1 MKSYINFFELMSEYE
16 SYKNGED
23 FILPNVN
30 LISEN
35 NELIFNPYVEPV
47 SPNIVCIYDVTDVA
61 QETKLCSEYVT
72 CITTIIVDGEEKE
85 FEQYYQFDTVGK
97 HTVEFVI
104 DDNAKYQFD
113 EWGSYSY
120 HFFVNCVCLIS
131 IELPD
136 YTYAINCEFIT
147 ASNVGEIIC
156 HAKTAPEY
164 TSAFRNAKPNGILKY
179 PKGSDYSTWL
189 DPDKAVDSYD
199 GNLGTYGWTGVEI

>member
-1 MKSYINFFELMSEYE
+1 MKHLNLFKTVAEYNQFKDSEDYV
-16 SYKNGED
+16 
-23 FILPNVN
+23 LPNVSYVEETEE
-30 LISEN
+30 IG
-35 NELIFNPYVEPV
+35 FNPYVEPA

-104 DDNAKYQFD
+104 DDNAKYWFD
-113 EWGSYSY
+113 EQGNYYPY

-136 YTYAINCEFIT
+136 YTYAINCELIT
-147 ASNVGEIIC
+147 GSNVGEIIC

>member
-1 MKSYINFFELMSEYE
+1 MEDSEEY
-16 SYKNGED
+16 
-23 FILPNVN
+23 ILPNVSYTEDGN
-30 LISEN
+30 LYYN
-35 NELIFNPYVEPV
+35 AYVEQLSSNV
-47 SPNIVCIYDVTDVA
+47 ICIYDVTDVT

-72 CITTIIVDGEEKE
+72 CFTTIIVDGEEKE

-104 DDNAKYQFD
+104 DDYAKNQLD
-113 EWGSYSY
+113 EWNQYPY
-120 HFFVNCVCLIS
+120 HFFVYCECLIS

-136 YTYAINCEFIT
+136 YTYAINCELING
-147 ASNVGEIIC
+147 SNVGEIIC

-164 TSAFRNAKPNGILKY
+164 NSAFRNAKPNGILKY

-189 DPDKAVDSYD
+189 DPDKAVNDYD